1 MSGDHSATFNGRYA
15 DEAMLLLVREA
26 LRSGRPL
33 REFHAKLIGGAS
45 VLSSVEREL
54 HVTDVPGRKHYVMAR
69 LLAAQLGLSVQ
80 AEDFG
85 GGGARLVLFDV
96 ACGDVWVRQSTERD
110 LPRNP
115 PTPTPSR
122 RKADKM
128 TIRVMLVDDSAVVRQ
143 VLTAV
148 FTQAS
153 GIEVADVAHDPI
165 MAMEKMKVRWPDVIV
180 LDVEMPRMDGITF
193 PQAVDEHAADAGGDL
208 LVADAEGLRH
218 GHERAGSRRGW
229 R

>member
-1 MSGDHSATFNGRYA
+1 MSESHPRIEVFLKPGEWHFGGAESLIKTLLGSCVSITLWHPRLKIGGMCHYLLARRMSGDHSATFNGRYA
-15 DEAMLLLVREA
+15 DEAVLLLVREA

-54 HVTDVPGRKHYVMAR
+54 HVTDVPGENIAMAR

-110 LPRNP
+110 LPRH
-115 PTPTPSR
+115 SR
-122 RKADKM
+122 RKA
-128 TIRVMLVDDSAVVRQ
+128 
-143 VLTAV
+143 
-148 FTQAS
+148 
-153 GIEVADVAHDPI
+153 
-165 MAMEKMKVRWPDVIV
+165 EK
-180 LDVEMPRMDGITF
+180 
-193 PQAVDEHAADAGGDL
+193 
-208 LVADAEGLRH
+208 
-218 GHERAGSRRGW
+218 
-229 R
+229 